1 MTVRGRAGPDLFAGE
16 VGQAVIDALREDNP
30 GLEVRDWGAYLR
42 ATAPSRCVLRRAAVE
57 RRIGR
62 AFSLPGDLEQI
73 MPSCQGRI
81 SIDRDEVVWSAET
94 RGNAK

>member
-16 VGQAVIDALREDNP
+16 LGQAVIEALREDNP
-30 GLEVRDWGAYLR
+30 DLEVRDWGAYLR
-42 ATAPSRCVLRRAAVE
+42 ASAPSRCVLRRAAVE

-62 AFSLPGDLEQI
+62 PFSFPGDLERI

-81 SIDRDEVVWSAET
+81 SIGEHEVVWAAEA
-94 RGNAK
+94 RRAGK